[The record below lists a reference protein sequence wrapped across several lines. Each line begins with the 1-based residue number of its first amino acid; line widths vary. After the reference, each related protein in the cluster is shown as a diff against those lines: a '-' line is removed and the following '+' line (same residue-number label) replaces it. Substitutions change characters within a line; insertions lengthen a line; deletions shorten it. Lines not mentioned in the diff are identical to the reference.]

1 MQYPTNT
8 DTTKNIW
15 RVLGYYNSVD
25 GIKVVSN
32 QASTT
37 TESNISSS
45 LTSFYNTLEKQEDYV
60 LETNKFNCTN
70 TTCTTSNYSN
80 IGLLSTSEYNML
92 GGVNSYLASNESYF
106 GLDNTTIKNI
116 TSSGITDTTTSTT
129 SGLRPAVYLQNDVK
143 VTGSGTSSD
152 PYRLSDKGDV
162 IFASATLN
170 GTALETF
177 PKESDPYIP
186 KTVTC
191 TNGSIG
197 QWNTEKQKIELTTVN
212 LPTSCVVDFTEGY
225 TVTLNATNGTV
236 TAPTSKVIGRTG
248 TATFTVTPISGAVY
262 ESDTCNGTYSNN
274 TYTLTNI
281 NSNKACTIT
290 FKVLPT
296 LYAKLLADKTTRPDR
311 GSFSSVLTT
320 NNTKT
325 LYTST
330 ENGTTVYYFAGNA
343 TDNWVKFGGYYWR
356 IIRTNADGGIRLLYH
371 GTSTTATDAYIVEIS
386 TFNGSYN
393 NIAYVSYMYGSTGS
407 IPNARTNQTNPSTIK
422 GVIDT
427 WYRDNLNTNYGK
439 YISTTAVYC
448 NDRSNPAGGYN
459 TGKTS
464 FNYGARTRLDTNKTP
479 TYDCTDTNDKFT
491 VDTSTGNGKLTYPIA
506 LMTADEVSFAGG
518 LYANYNANAW
528 YFRNAKEGTLTT
540 SSSSTDASYSSTGST
555 YWWLLSPFYWFGSSA
570 RASVFYVGGSSLPG
584 FLGDYFVD
592 GTRGVR
598 PVISLKADV
607 LYKSG
612 DGSAESPYEILE
624 TPDTISD
631 VVKANAVNE
640 NGYRYEGSDP
650 NNYIQMQKSDGTTEM
665 WRIIGL
671 FPDGENG
678 EEVIRVRKV
687 GYESAAY
694 DSNSTNHWP
703 KTTLYT
709 TLSST
714 YTLANYKNT
723 VNYKMYLGGSN
734 NLYNYTSANLYDME
748 RMLNSKG
755 AAGKTSSTSYNS
767 ATTYVG
773 SVGLMYPS
781 DYGYAVLASD
791 CARTINPS
799 NYSGTSACYTNNWL
813 YQGSSDIQ
821 WLISPKPSL
830 ANIACIVHGSG
841 YVLNFN
847 STAVV
852 TNSGSFSPVMA
863 LKSDVVVT
871 GSGTQTDPYIM
882 K

>member
-1 MQYPTNT
+1 MKYIKISIVILLVSFISIFAYKLTTNNSSNKISLTKEQMKEMLSYTIDGNSTSSMPTKGSGYKVKSITCKSGSILTWDN
-8 DTTKNIW
+8 DNWLLEVEKLESEDLCNIDFTTGTGSYTVTAVPSIAGSLDSTSK
-15 RVLGYYNSVD
+15 
-25 GIKVVSN
+25 
-32 QASTT
+32 TT
-37 TESNISSS
+37 TENGQVTFYTKLVIDSVSGCTNEISDGKVIIKNV
-45 LTSFYNTLEKQEDYV
+45 TS
-60 LETNKFNCTN
+60 N
-70 TTCTTSNYSN
+70 TTC
-80 IGLLSTSEYNML
+80 
-92 GGVNSYLASNESYF
+92 
-106 GLDNTTIKNI
+106 
-116 TSSGITDTTTSTT
+116 
-129 SGLRPAVYLQNDVK
+129 
-143 VTGSGTSSD
+143 
-152 PYRLSDKGDV
+152 
-162 IFASATLN
+162 
-170 GTALETF
+170 
-177 PKESDPYIP
+177 
-186 KTVTC
+186 
-191 TNGSIG
+191 
-197 QWNTEKQKIELTTVN
+197 
-212 LPTSCVVDFTEGY
+212 
-225 TVTLNATNGTV
+225 
-236 TAPTSKVIGRTG
+236 
-248 TATFTVTPISGAVY
+248 
-262 ESDTCNGTYSNN
+262 
-274 TYTLTNI
+274 NI
-281 NSNKACTIT
+281 NVSYMK
-290 FKVLPT
+290 
-296 LYAKLLADKTTRPDR
+296 LYDKLLADNPTRPGAR
-311 GSFSSVLTT
+311 TSFSSTLTS

-343 TDNWVKFGGYYWR
+343 TDNWVQFGGYYWR
-356 IIRTNADGGIRLLYH
+356 IIRTNSDGGVRLLYH
-371 GTSTTATDAYIVEIS
+371 GTSTTAENAYIGTS
-386 TFNGSYN
+386 SFNTEYN
-393 NIAYVSYMYGSTGS
+393 DPMYVGYMYGTS
-407 IPNARTNQTNPSTIK
+407 NATAIDRSNTNNSTIK
-422 GVIDT
+422 GAIDT
-427 WYRDNLNTNYGK
+427 WYKNNLNTNYGK

-459 TGKTS
+459 TGNTE
-464 FNYGARTRLDTNKTP
+464 FYYAARTRLDTNKTP
-479 TYDCTDTNDKFT
+479 SYDCATAEDKFT
-491 VDTSTGNGKLTYPIA
+491 ADSSTGNGKLKYPIA

-518 LYANYNANAW
+518 LWATNAPTWYYYNSAN
-528 YFRNAKEGTLTT
+528 G
-540 SSSSTDASYSSTGST
+540 SSTGST
-555 YWWLLSPFYWFGSSA
+555 WWWLLSPYRWNGNHA
-570 RASVFYVGGSSLPG
+570 YVFRVGGSSYPG
-584 FLGDYFVD
+584 YLD
-592 GTRGVR
+592 GSYVNFAIGAR
-598 PVISLKADV
+598 PVISLKSDV
-607 LYKSG
+607 LYKTG
-612 DGSAESPYEILE
+612 DGSAESPYEIQE

-671 FPDGENG
+671 FPDGESG
-678 EEVIRVRKV
+678 ENVIRVRKV

-694 DSNSTNHWP
+694 DTNQTNHWP
-703 KTTLYT
+703 NTTLYT

-714 YTLANYKNT
+714 YTLVNYKNT

-755 AAGKTSSTSYNS
+755 EAGKTSSTSYNS

-830 ANIACIVHGSG
+830 VNIACIVNGSG

-871 GSGTQTDPYIM
+871 GSGTQSDPYIM

>member
-1 MQYPTNT
+1 MKYIKISIVILLVCFISIFAYKLTTNNSSNKISLTKEQMKEMLSYTIDGNSTSSMPTKGSGYKVKSITCKSGSILSWDN
-8 DTTKNIW
+8 DNWLLEVEKLESEDLCNIDFTTGTGSYTVTAVPSIAGFLDSTSK
-15 RVLGYYNSVD
+15 
-25 GIKVVSN
+25 
-32 QASTT
+32 TT
-37 TESNISSS
+37 TENGQVTFYTNLVIDSVSGCTNEISDGKVIIKNV
-45 LTSFYNTLEKQEDYV
+45 TS
-60 LETNKFNCTN
+60 N
-70 TTCTTSNYSN
+70 TTC
-80 IGLLSTSEYNML
+80 
-92 GGVNSYLASNESYF
+92 
-106 GLDNTTIKNI
+106 
-116 TSSGITDTTTSTT
+116 
-129 SGLRPAVYLQNDVK
+129 
-143 VTGSGTSSD
+143 
-152 PYRLSDKGDV
+152 
-162 IFASATLN
+162 
-170 GTALETF
+170 
-177 PKESDPYIP
+177 
-186 KTVTC
+186 
-191 TNGSIG
+191 
-197 QWNTEKQKIELTTVN
+197 
-212 LPTSCVVDFTEGY
+212 
-225 TVTLNATNGTV
+225 
-236 TAPTSKVIGRTG
+236 
-248 TATFTVTPISGAVY
+248 
-262 ESDTCNGTYSNN
+262 
-274 TYTLTNI
+274 NI
-281 NSNKACTIT
+281 NVSYMK
-290 FKVLPT
+290 
-296 LYAKLLADKTTRPDR
+296 LYDKLLADNATRPGAR
-311 GSFSSVLTT
+311 TSFSSTLTS

-343 TDNWVKFGGYYWR
+343 TDNWVQFGGYYWR
-356 IIRTNADGGIRLLYH
+356 IIRTNSDGGVRLLYH
-371 GTSTTATDAYIVEIS
+371 GTSTTAENAYIGTS
-386 TFNGSYN
+386 SFNTEYN
-393 NIAYVSYMYGSTGS
+393 DPMYVGYMYGTS
-407 IPNARTNQTNPSTIK
+407 NATAIDRSNTNNSTIK

-427 WYRDNLNTNYGK
+427 WYKNNLNTNYGK

-459 TGKTS
+459 TGNTE
-464 FNYGARTRLDTNKTP
+464 FYYAARTRLDTNKTP
-479 TYDCTDTNDKFT
+479 SYDCATAEDKFT
-491 VDTSTGNGKLTYPIA
+491 ADSSTGNGKLKYPIA

-518 LYANYNANAW
+518 LWATNAPTWYYYNSAN
-528 YFRNAKEGTLTT
+528 G
-540 SSSSTDASYSSTGST
+540 SSTGST
-555 YWWLLSPFYWFGSSA
+555 WWWLLSPYRWNGNHA
-570 RASVFYVGGSSLPG
+570 YVFRVGGSSYPG
-584 FLGDYFVD
+584 YLD
-592 GTRGVR
+592 GSYVNFAIGAR
-598 PVISLKADV
+598 PVISLKSDV
-607 LYKSG
+607 LYKTG
-612 DGSAESPYEILE
+612 DGSAESPYEIQE

-671 FPDGENG
+671 FPDGESG
-678 EEVIRVRKV
+678 ENVIRVRKV

-694 DSNSTNHWP
+694 DTNQTNHWP
-703 KTTLYT
+703 NTTLYT

-714 YTLANYKNT
+714 YTLVNYKNT

-755 AAGKTSSTSYNS
+755 EAGKTSSTSYNS

-830 ANIACIVHGSG
+830 VNIACIVNGSG

-871 GSGTQTDPYIM
+871 GSGTQSDPYIM